1 MGCEYILIIKT
12 IPIVME
18 TAAPISASSSQLL
31 IYPMIGLSGL
41 LISALGYHN
50 VTHENTYKNK
60 IKQE

>member
-12 IPIVME
+12 IPIVMSSS
-18 TAAPISASSSQLL
+18 APISTTSPQLF

-41 LISALGYHN
+41 LISVLGYHN

-60 IKQE
+60 MKQE